1 MPRRLPHLVA
11 AALTALATITAPAAS
26 AGTGLVADAASA
38 AGTGVDAASA
48 ARAARSAAAT
58 DAGHVT
64 PAAPG
69 SPALTPPLGWNSWN
83 SFGCGITEAQVRQAA
98 DTMVSS
104 GMRDAGYQYVV
115 VDDCWFDPQRDG
127 QGNLRAHPTKFSSGM
142 KALGDYIH
150 ARGLKFGIY
159 QAPNEKTC
167 AQGTGAFPGATGSK
181 GHEVQDARTFAS
193 WGVDYLKYD
202 WCSGAGTRD
211 EQIARFTIMRD
222 ALRGT
227 GRPIVYSINS
237 NSFHSPTGDKY
248 NWGEVADLWRTTED
262 LLDIWQ
268 NNNVNSYPMGV
279 GNVLDITAP
288 LAVQAGPGHW
298 NDPDMLVVG
307 RPGLSLTE
315 SRSHFTLWSLMAAPL
330 MAGNDIRTM
339 SADVSAILRNSRLIA
354 VNQDA
359 LGAGGRRV
367 RDDGATEVFVKPL
380 SDGTVAVGLF
390 NRGSGTTTISTTA
403 AQIGVSGTNL
413 TLTDLWT
420 GGTSASSGAISAS
433 VPAHGVVAFKVTGG
447 SPIQATTSRLRGAAS
462 NRCLDVEN
470 SSTAAGANTV
480 IQDCLTPASQ
490 QWTSWPNGEV
500 RVFGDK
506 CLDAYNQGTANGT
519 RVIIWSCN
527 GQANQRWTLGS
538 DGSLR
543 NANAGLCLDVE
554 RSGTTNGS
562 RLVLWTCNGQTNQRW
577 SRS

>member
-1 MPRRLPHLVA
+1 MPIRPRRLPHLVA
-11 AALTALATITAPAAS
+11 AVLAAAATITA
-26 AGTGLVADAASA
+26 GQ
-38 AGTGVDAASA
+38 
-48 ARAARSAAAT
+48 AAA
-58 DAGHVT
+58 

-98 DTMVSS
+98 DAMVSS

-115 VDDCWFDPQRDG
+115 VDDCWFDPQRDSA
-127 QGNLRAHPTKFSSGM
+127 GNLRSHPTKFPSGM
-142 KALGDYIH
+142 KALGDYVH

-159 QAPNEKTC
+159 QVPNEKTC
-167 AQGTGAFPGATGSK
+167 AQGTGAHPGSTGSK

-211 EQIARFTIMRD
+211 EQVARFTIMRD
-222 ALRGT
+222 ALRAT
-227 GRPIVYSINS
+227 GRPIVYSINP
-237 NSFHSPTGDKY
+237 NSFHPITGDRY

-268 NNNVNSYPMGV
+268 NGNTNSYPMGV
-279 GNVLDITAP
+279 GNVVDITAP
-288 LAVQAGPGHW
+288 LAVQSGPGHW

-315 SRSHFTLWSLMAAPL
+315 ARSHFALWSLMAAPL

-339 SADVSAILRNSRLIA
+339 SADVSAILRNPRLLA
-354 VNQDA
+354 VNQDP

-367 RDDGATEVFVKPL
+367 RDDGATEVFAKPL
-380 SDGTVAVGLF
+380 SDGSVAIGLF
-390 NRGSGTTTISTTA
+390 NRGNGAATVSTTA
-403 AQIGVSGTNL
+403 AQIGLSGTSF

-420 GGTSASSGAISAS
+420 GGTSSTSGAISAS
-433 VPAHGVVAFKVTGG
+433 VPAHGVAAYRVTGG
-447 SPIQATTSRLRGAAS
+447 SPVAGTTARLRGASS

-470 SSTAAGANTV
+470 GSTAAGANTV
-480 IQDCLTPASQ
+480 IQDCHTAASQ
-490 QWTSWPNGEV
+490 QWTTWPNGEI

-519 RVIIWSCN
+519 RVISWSCN
-527 GQANQRWTLGS
+527 GQANQRWTVGS
-538 DGSLR
+538 DGTVR
-543 NANAGLCLDVE
+543 NANGGLCLDVE
-554 RSGTTNGS
+554 RSGTANGS
-562 RLVLWTCNGQTNQRW
+562 RLVLWTCNGQANQRW
-577 SRS
+577 ARS

>member
-1 MPRRLPHLVA
+1 MPSRSRTSLLAAVLLAATFLP
-11 AALTALATITAPAAS
+11 APAA
-26 AGTGLVADAASA
+26 TPAAS
-38 AGTGVDAASA
+38 
-48 ARAARSAAAT
+48 
-58 DAGHVT
+58 
-64 PAAPG
+64 AAPG

-83 SFGCGITEAQVRQAA
+83 SFGCGITESQVRQAA

-115 VDDCWFDPQRDG
+115 VDDCWFDPQRDSA
-127 QGNLRAHPTKFSSGM
+127 GNLRSHPSKFPSGM

-150 ARGLKFGIY
+150 DRGLKFGIY
-159 QAPNEKTC
+159 QVPNEKTC

-181 GHEVQDARTFAS
+181 GHEAQDARSFAS

-211 EQIARFTIMRD
+211 EQVARFSIMRD
-222 ALRGT
+222 ALRST

-237 NSFHSPTGDKY
+237 NSFHSPTGDRY
-248 NWGEVADLWRTTED
+248 DWSEVADLWRTTED

-268 NNNVNSYPMGV
+268 NGNTNSYPMGV
-279 GNVLDITAP
+279 GNVVDVTAP

-307 RPGLSLTE
+307 RPGLTLTE

-339 SADVSAILRNSRLIA
+339 SADVSAILRNQRLIA
-354 VNQDA
+354 VNQDS

-367 RDDGATEVFVKPL
+367 RDDGATEVFAKPL

-390 NRGSGTTTISTTA
+390 NRGSGTATISTTA
-403 AQIGVSGTNL
+403 AQIGLSGSGF

-420 GGTSASSGAISAS
+420 GGTSSTSGAISAS
-433 VPAHGVVAFKVTGG
+433 VPAHGVTAFRVSGG
-447 SPIQATTSRLRGAAS
+447 SLLENTTSRLRGAGS
-462 NRCLDVEN
+462 NRCLDVAGD
-470 SSTAAGANTV
+470 STAAGAGV
-480 IQDCLTPASQ
+480 VVQDCLTRAAQ
-490 QWTSWPNGEV
+490 RWTSWGNGEI

-506 CLDAYNQGTANGT
+506 CLDAYDQGTANGT
-519 RVIIWSCN
+519 RVIIWQCN
-527 GQANQRWTLGS
+527 GQANQRWTIGS
-538 DGSLR
+538 DGTVR
-543 NANAGLCLDVE
+543 NTNAGLCLDVE
-554 RSGTTNGS
+554 GAATGNGS

-577 SRS
+577 ARS